1 MTYKMIEGGVTAPK
15 GYKASAVYVGIKSK
29 KSEKPDMA
37 ILLSECATTCAAV
50 FTTNK
55 FCAAPVIVGREK
67 LKNPR
72 LRAIVINSGNANA
85 ATGKEGIK
93 NANYIQ
99 DEAAKLL
106 GLDSEEVVMSSTG
119 VIGVQLPVEKMI
131 NGVKTL
137 VPMLDAKNGHEAARA
152 IMTTDTVSKEISF
165 ELELSGGTVRMG
177 AMAKGS
183 GMIHPNMATMLAYI
197 TTDAAVPADVLQ
209 PMLKDATDKSFNMT
223 TVDGDTSTNDSLF
236 LIANGASGVKV
247 ESEADKKAF
256 KEALDY
262 ICIGMARKIASDG
275 EGASH
280 LMVVEAQNLQ
290 TLKDARLVAKS
301 IAGSNLFKAAL
312 FGQDANWG
320 RIIGAAGYSGAEFI
334 TEKLDC
340 YLESVAGKIQ
350 VMQEGA
356 GLVFDEE
363 KAATI
368 LKEKDITVIVDFH
381 DGKECATAYGCDLTY
396 DYVKINGDYR
406 S

>member
-1 MTYKMIEGGVTAPK
+1 MEYKMIEGGVTAPK
-15 GYKASAVYVGIKSK
+15 GFKASATFANIKGK
-29 KSEKPDMA
+29 MSEKPDMA
-37 ILLSECATTCAAV
+37 MLYSETKTSCAAV

-55 FCAAPVIVGREK
+55 FAAAPVIIGREK
-67 LKNPR
+67 LKAAK
-72 LRAIVINSGNANA
+72 LRAIIMNSGCANA
-85 ATGKEGIK
+85 ATGKEGLA
-93 NANYIQ
+93 NADKLQN
-99 DEAAKLL
+99 EAAKLL
-106 GLDSEEVVMSSTG
+106 GLEPDEVIMSSTG
-119 VIGVQLPVEKMI
+119 VIGVQLPVDKMMQ
-131 NGVKTL
+131 GVKDL
-137 VPMLDAKNGHEAARA
+137 VPKLDAKNGHDAAWA
-152 IMTTDTVSKEISF
+152 IMTTDTVSKEMSF
-165 ELELSGGTVRMG
+165 ELQLSGGAVRMG
-177 AMAKGS
+177 AMCKGS
-183 GMIHPNMATMLAYI
+183 GMIHPNMATMLAYF
-197 TTDAAVPADVLQ
+197 TTDAEISAEVLQ
-209 PMLKDATDKSFNMT
+209 PMLKDAVDKSFNMT

-262 ICIGMARKIASDG
+262 ICIGMAKKIASDG

-280 LMVVEAQNLQ
+280 MMIVEAKNLQ

-320 RIIGAAGYSGAEFI
+320 RIIGAAGYSGAEFA
-334 TEKLDC
+334 TDKLDC
-340 YLESVAGKIQ
+340 FLESCAGKIQ
-350 VMQEGA
+350 VMAEGA

-381 DGKECATAYGCDLTY
+381 DGKEEATAYGCDLTY

>member
-15 GYKASAVYVGIKSK
+15 GFKAAAAYVGIKSK

-37 ILLSECATTCAAV
+37 ILLSETKTSCAAV

-55 FCAAPVIVGREK
+55 FAAAPVVIGRER
-67 LKNPR
+67 LKEAR

-85 ATGKEGIK
+85 ATGAEGIK
-93 NANYIQ
+93 KSEMVS

-106 GLDSEEVVMSSTG
+106 GLEPCEVICSSTG

-131 NGVKTL
+131 EGVNVL
-137 VPMLDAKNGHEAARA
+137 VKQLDAKNGHEAARA
-152 IMTTDTVSKEISF
+152 IMTTDTVSKEMSF
-165 ELELSGGTVRMG
+165 ELPISNGTIRLG

-197 TTDAAVPADVLQ
+197 TTDAEVSADVLQ

-236 LIANGASGVKV
+236 VIANGASGVKI
-247 ESEADKKAF
+247 ETEEDKKIF
-256 KEALDY
+256 KDALDF
-262 ICIGMARKIASDG
+262 ICIEMAKKIASDG
-275 EGASH
+275 EGATH

-290 TLKDARLVAKS
+290 TLKDARLVARS
-301 IAGSNLFKAAL
+301 IASSNLFKAAV

-320 RIIGAAGYSGAEFI
+320 RIIGAAGYSGAEFA
-334 TEKLDC
+334 TDKLDC
-340 YLESVAGKIQ
+340 YLESCAGRIQ
-350 VMQEGA
+350 VMEAGA

-363 KAATI
+363 KAASI

-381 DGKECATAYGCDLTY
+381 DGSECATAYGCDLTY